1 MDAGNLYPRRPSP
14 AVLPSGDP
22 ASSAGGSHGGKN
34 DRSYMTI
41 LLANNIHC
49 ASCVAYA
56 TEVLSFVPF
65 IWRIDISILTHEVR
79 VRHAPETSSAS
90 LLRALVDAAFEVYHV
105 IAFDELGVKITDIE
119 TSPWSG
125 SGMMGSSSRL
135 SQSIGDAAMKSDPTS
150 SRRRMHIENC
160 DACKEEQDSSK
171 PDSQFRGSKGAKKKW
186 SYNGRMSLYSPRSQD
201 SHPELLQEQD
211 QPSTMSSP
219 TTTGSLE
226 SELTFALAK
235 IPRQP
240 EAAARSKETPVRDE
254 YDARVSIVGM
264 TCASCVNTVSN
275 EVQQL
280 DCVKSITVNLLTN
293 SASLTY
299 LGPRENIHV
308 IINQIEDIGFEASI
322 DDVTSKSQPRD
333 LPKSSSRYVANIS
346 ISGMTCGACVGSV
359 TRGIK
364 GLPFIASVVVD
375 LLGNNGRVEFDGEEH
390 LDEIV
395 EQIEDLGFEATVI
408 DCNPLFDE
416 ASVPTARTVMVQVDG
431 MFCHHCPEKIIA
443 CLKGIPGQPLI
454 IEENL
459 TLKNPI
465 VKITYTPHPP
475 ELTVR
480 TIISKIESTNDAFSA
495 RVYHPP
501 SIEDRSRAMQLKER
515 RRLLLRLL
523 FTFIVAIPT
532 FLIGIVWMS
541 LVPSTDKIR
550 VYLDQPMWVGAVTR
564 TEWALFILTTPVM
577 VYGTDVFHRRA
588 IKEIRALWRPS
599 SKVPILRR
607 FYRFGSMNLLIS
619 AGTSV
624 AYFSSLAVLIIGA
637 LTDKSKASHTPTYFD
652 SVVFLT
658 FFILIG
664 RSIEA
669 YSKAKTG
676 DAVSML
682 GKLRP
687 SEALLVVDS
696 STTASSEEDVD
707 EKQHVPSAGRIER
720 VHVDLLEPGD
730 TVSVP
735 HGASPPADG
744 YVAAGTESYQFDES
758 SLTGESKP
766 VKKFAGD
773 KVYAGSVNVGKPLHV
788 KVSEVGSTSMLEQI
802 VAVVREGQTKRA
814 PVERVADT
822 VTGYFVPAITF
833 IAITTFVIWFAL
845 GQSGTLPSHYLDMP
859 QGGWAFWSL
868 EFAIAVFVVACPCG
882 LALAAPTA
890 LFVGGGLA
898 AKHGILV
905 RGGGEA
911 FQEASGLDAIVFD
924 KTGTLTEGGS
934 LKVSDHQ
941 VLLVDSELRQVAW
954 VLAKALEESSNH
966 PIAQAIAGFCD
977 SMPST
982 ASIISSSNITE
993 ISGQGMKGTFTV
1005 SMGSGSTDDDKSNHI
1020 IFEAAIGNERLLRSI
1035 GSTDPE
1041 SYYLSNL
1048 LATYQSAGKSTAI
1061 LSLRRLPDTVSVS
1074 SPPPFSPTIV
1084 FATSDP
1090 IRPET
1095 VPVISELQSRN
1106 VEVYMCTGDNARTAQ
1121 AVASSVKIPI
1131 SNIMANVLPN
1141 QKADYIRQ
1149 IQQQPPNHTYNKPK
1163 TKNKRRIIAF
1173 TGDGTNDSPALTAS
1187 DVSIAMASG
1196 SDVAVSSASFILLT
1210 SDLSKIP
1217 ELVKLSRRVFR
1228 RVKMNFVWAAVY
1240 NVLLVPVAA
1249 GVFYPI
1255 VTGRAGVAGGM
1266 ETHWRLGPVWAS
1278 AAMALSSISVV
1289 CSSLALRFE
1298 WGSFVARVKSMGT
1311 GRR

>member
-1 MDAGNLYPRRPSP
+1 
-14 AVLPSGDP
+14 
-22 ASSAGGSHGGKN
+22 
-34 DRSYMTI
+34 
-41 LLANNIHC
+41 
-49 ASCVAYA
+49 
-56 TEVLSFVPF
+56 
-65 IWRIDISILTHEVR
+65 
-79 VRHAPETSSAS
+79 
-90 LLRALVDAAFEVYHV
+90 
-105 IAFDELGVKITDIE
+105 
-119 TSPWSG
+119 
-125 SGMMGSSSRL
+125 
-135 SQSIGDAAMKSDPTS
+135 MKSAPGP
-150 SRRRMHIENC
+150 SRRRMHIDNC
-160 DACKEEQDSSK
+160 DACKEEEQGSSK
-171 PDSQFRGSKGAKKKW
+171 PGSQAKESKGSKKKW
-186 SYNGRMSLYSPRSQD
+186 LYKGNKPLYSARSRD
-201 SHPELLQEQD
+201 DHPELLDEKENT
-211 QPSTMSSP
+211 PSMVSP
-219 TTTGSLE
+219 TTPGSLDSDSTSNYHDATKTPRILEAAIE
-226 SELTFALAK
+226 SE
-235 IPRQP
+235 
-240 EAAARSKETPVRDE
+240 ETPDQDE
-254 YDARVSIVGM
+254 YDARISIVGM

-275 EVQQL
+275 EVEQL

-299 LGPRENIHV
+299 IGPRENIDV
-308 IINQIEDIGFEASI
+308 IIAQIEDIGFEASI
-322 DDVTSKSQPRD
+322 DEVALKNPPKQP
-333 LPKSSSRYVANIS
+333 PAKSSRYVANIS
-346 ISGMTCGACVGSV
+346 IGGMTCGACVGSV

-364 GLPFIASVVVD
+364 ELPFVANVVVD

-390 LDEIV
+390 LNDIV
-395 EQIEDLGFEATVI
+395 DQVEDLGFEATVI
-408 DCNPLFDE
+408 DCGPLFDE
-416 ASVPTARTVMVQVDG
+416 ASDQEDRTVMIQVDG
-431 MFCHHCPEKIIA
+431 MFCHHCPDSVIDSLEDIS
-443 CLKGIPGQPLI
+443 GESLI
-454 IEENL
+454 IEEKL
-459 TLKNPI
+459 SLKNPI
-465 VKITYTPHPP
+465 VKITYSPRPP
-475 ELTVR
+475 DFTVR
-480 TIISKIESTNDAFSA
+480 TIISKIESANDAFTA

-501 SIEDRSRAMQLKER
+501 SIEDRSRAMQLQER
-515 RRLLLRLL
+515 RRLLSRLL

-541 LVPSTDKIR
+541 LVPSTDRIR

-564 TEWALFILTTPVM
+564 MEWALFILTTPVM

-624 AYFSSLAVLIIGA
+624 AYFSSLTILIIGA
-637 LTDKSKASHTPTYFD
+637 LTDKSEATHTPTYFD

-676 DAVSML
+676 DAVTML

-696 STTASSEEDVD
+696 PASTPSEEVVD
-707 EKQHVPSAGRIER
+707 EKPHVSSAGRIER

-730 TVSVP
+730 VVSVP

-744 YVAAGTESYQFDES
+744 HVVAGEESYQFDES

-766 VKKFAGD
+766 VKKFADD
-773 KVYAGSVNVGKPLHV
+773 KVFAGSVNVGQPLRV

-802 VAVVREGQTKRA
+802 VAVVREGQTRRA

-822 VTGYFVPAITF
+822 VTGYFVPVITA
-833 IAITTFVIWFAL
+833 IAITTFLIWFGL
-845 GQSGTLPSHYLDMP
+845 GQSGSLPPDYLDMP

-934 LKVSDHQ
+934 LRVSDHEI
-941 VLLVDSELRQVAW
+941 LLADPELQQVAW

-966 PIAQAIAGFCD
+966 PIAQAIVGFCE

-982 ASIISSSNITE
+982 ASVVSSSDITE

-1005 SMGSGSTDDDKSNHI
+1005 STGEPSDDEKSNHVK
-1020 IFEAAIGNERLLRSI
+1020 FEAAIGNERLLRSI
-1035 GSTDPE
+1035 CSDPE
-1041 SYYLSNL
+1041 TYYLSNL
-1048 LATYQSAGKSTAI
+1048 LSEYQTAGKSTAI
-1061 LSLRRLPDTVSVS
+1061 LSIRKLPGEL
-1074 SPPPFSPTIV
+1074 SPTTTDSLFSPTIV

-1095 VPVISELQSRN
+1095 ASVISSLQSRN
-1106 VEVYMCTGDNARTAQ
+1106 VDVYMCTGDNARTAQ
-1121 AVASSVKIPI
+1121 AVASTIGIPT

-1141 QKADYIRQ
+1141 QKAEYIRDLQ
-1149 IQQQPPNHTYNKPK
+1149 KQPPSRNPDKG
-1163 TKNKRRIIAF
+1163 RRIVAF
-1173 TGDGTNDSPALTAS
+1173 VGDGTNDSPALTAA

-1228 RVKMNFVWAAVY
+1228 RVKMNFVWAAIY
-1240 NVLLVPVAA
+1240 NILLVPVAA
-1249 GVFYPI
+1249 GIFYPI
-1255 VTGRAGVAGGM
+1255 VTGQNVMGGHGEEHHGGM
-1266 ETHWRLGPVWAS
+1266 VMDTHWRLGPVWAS

-1289 CSSLALRFE
+1289 CSSLALRLE
-1298 WGSFVARVKSMGT
+1298 WRGVVEGVRERVRKRG
-1311 GRR
+1311 

>member
-1 MDAGNLYPRRPSP
+1 
-14 AVLPSGDP
+14 
-22 ASSAGGSHGGKN
+22 
-34 DRSYMTI
+34 MTI

-56 TEVLSFVPF
+56 TEVLSFLPY
-65 IWRIDISILTHEVR
+65 IWKIDISIITHEVR
-79 VRHAPETSSAS
+79 VRHAPETTSTS
-90 LLRALVDAAFEVYHV
+90 LLKALVDAAFEVYHV
-105 IAFDELGVKITDIE
+105 TTFDELGAKTIDIE
-119 TSPWSG
+119 TSSWSA
-125 SGMMGSSSRL
+125 SGVLSSASRL
-135 SQSIGDAAMKSDPTS
+135 SQSFGDAAMKSTASPN
-150 SRRRMHIENC
+150 RRRMHIENC
-160 DACKEEQDSSK
+160 DACKEEEQDFSKQGSQSRDSKGLRKKWLYNGKKPLYIPKCQDS
-171 PDSQFRGSKGAKKKW
+171 D
-186 SYNGRMSLYSPRSQD
+186 
-201 SHPELLQEQD
+201 PELLREQEK
-211 QPSTMSSP
+211 PSSMSSP
-219 TTTGSLE
+219 TTSGSLE
-226 SELTFALAK
+226 SDLTLNYPAHTAK
-235 IPRQP
+235 SPQTL
-240 EAAARSKETPVRDE
+240 AAAVELEELAVQDE
-254 YDARVSIVGM
+254 YDARISIVGM

-293 SASLTY
+293 SATLTY
-299 LGPRENIHV
+299 LGPRENIDV
-308 IINQIEDIGFEASI
+308 IVNQIEDIGFEASI
-322 DDVTSKSQPRD
+322 DDVTPKNKPRKA
-333 LPKSSSRYVANIS
+333 PRSSRYIANIS
-346 ISGMTCGACVGSV
+346 IGGMTCGACVGSV
-359 TRGIK
+359 MRGIK
-364 GLPFIASVVVD
+364 ELPFIANVVVD

-390 LDEIV
+390 LNEIV
-395 EQIEDLGFEATVI
+395 DQIEDLGFEATVI

-416 ASVPTARTVMVQVDG
+416 ASAPTNRTVMVQVDG
-431 MFCHHCPEKIIA
+431 MFCHHCPERIINS
-443 CLKGIPGQPLI
+443 LEEIQGQSLI
-454 IEENL
+454 IEEKL
-459 TLKNPI
+459 SLKNPI

-475 ELTVR
+475 DFTVR
-480 TIISKIESTNDAFSA
+480 TIISKIESTNEKFSA
-495 RVYHPP
+495 SVYHPP
-501 SIEDRSRAMQLKER
+501 SIEDRSRAMQLQER

-532 FLIGIVWMS
+532 FLLGIVWMS

-550 VYLDQPMWVGAVTR
+550 VFLDQPLWVGTVTR
-564 TEWALFILTTPVM
+564 MEWALFILTTPVM

-624 AYFSSLAVLIIGA
+624 AYFASLAVLIIGA
-637 LTDKSKASHTPTYFD
+637 RTEESEASHTPTYFD

-696 STTASSEEDVD
+696 STSTAGEEVVDDKLNASSTGQI
-707 EKQHVPSAGRIER
+707 KR

-744 YVAAGTESYQFDES
+744 HVVAEDESYQFDES

-773 KVYAGSVNVGKPLHV
+773 KVYAGSVNVGQPLRV

-822 VTGYFVPAITF
+822 VTGYFVPVITF
-833 IAITTFVIWFAL
+833 IAITTFIIWFAL
-845 GQSGTLPSHYLDMP
+845 GQSGTLPSDYLDMP

-911 FQEASGLDAIVFD
+911 FQEASRLDAIVFD

-934 LKVSDHQ
+934 LKVSDHEI
-941 VLLVDSELRQVAW
+941 LLVDSELQNVAW

-966 PIAQAIAGFCD
+966 PIAHAIAGFCD

-1005 SMGSGSTDDDKSNHI
+1005 SLGGESSDGEKPSHI
-1020 IFEAAIGNERLLRSI
+1020 KFEAAIGNERLLHSI
-1035 GSTDPE
+1035 GSIDPE
-1041 SYYLSNL
+1041 SYYISNL
-1048 LATYQSAGKSTAI
+1048 LAKYQSAGKSTAI
-1061 LSLRRLPDTVSVS
+1061 LSLRRLPDTTSAADS
-1074 SPPPFSPTIV
+1074 SPPPLFSPTIV

-1090 IRPET
+1090 VRSEA
-1095 VPVISELQSRN
+1095 VSVISSLQSRN
-1106 VEVYMCTGDNARTAQ
+1106 VDVYMCTGDNARTAQ
-1121 AVASSVKIPI
+1121 AVASEMGIPN

-1141 QKADYIRQ
+1141 QKAEYIRE
-1149 IQQQPPNHTYNKPK
+1149 IQNQSHHPNNNTK
-1163 TKNKRRIIAF
+1163 TKSKSKTIVAF
-1173 TGDGTNDSPALTAS
+1173 VGDGTNDSPALTAA

-1210 SDLSKIP
+1210 SDLNQIP
-1217 ELVKLSRRVFR
+1217 ELVNLSRRVFR
-1228 RVKMNFVWAAVY
+1228 RVKMNFIWAAVY
-1240 NVLLVPVAA
+1240 NVCLVPVAA

-1255 VTGRAGVAGGM
+1255 VTGKTVMGGGHGEGHHGGEEAM
-1266 ETHWRLGPVWAS
+1266 DTHWRLGPVWAS

-1298 WGSFVARVKSMGT
+1298 WRGFVERIKSMG
-1311 GRR
+1311 RKRN